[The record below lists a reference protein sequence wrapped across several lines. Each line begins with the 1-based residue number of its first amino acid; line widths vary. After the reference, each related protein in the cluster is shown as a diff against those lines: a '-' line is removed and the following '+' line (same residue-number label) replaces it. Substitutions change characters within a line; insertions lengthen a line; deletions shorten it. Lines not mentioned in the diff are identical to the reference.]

1 MLNYVKPKSE
11 TNENDLQIV
20 LVKPGATDFDDQGR
34 IVGSLDVPLSDVGM
48 LQAREAADALA
59 DVDLTA
65 VYSGPCLAAQQTAVE
80 ITAHSRVRPRVE
92 PLLKNIDMG
101 LWQGREM
108 DELKA
113 NQPRFVRQ
121 WQDNPDQVC
130 PPEGETLMDVRPR
143 VDALLKRISRKHKNG
158 VVVIVV
164 ADPLASV
171 IASRIDMFESPSDA
185 ETVVEIR
192 VKQFEEDRQVDS
204 SRKEDTDFGCLQKF
218 QLGPGFII

>member
-1 MLNYVKPKSE
+1 MLNHRKPKLD
-11 TNENDLQIV
+11 TNEDDLRIV

-34 IVGSLDVPLSDVGM
+34 IVGSLDVPLSEVGM
-48 LQAREAADALA
+48 LQARQAANALA

-65 VYSGPCLAAQQTAVE
+65 VYSGPCLSAQQTAVE

-143 VDALLKRISRKHKNG
+143 VDALLKRVSRKHKTG

-171 IASRIDMFESPSDA
+171 IASRIDMLESHSEA
-185 ETVVEIR
+185 ETLVDFR
-192 VKQFEEDRQVDS
+192 PKQFKDERQADS
-204 SRKEDTDFGCLQKF
+204 SKREDTDFGCLQHF
-218 QLGPGFII
+218 R

>member
-1 MLNYVKPKSE
+1 MLNHNKQKFDASD
-11 TNENDLQIV
+11 NELKIV
-20 LVKPGATDFDDQGR
+20 LVTPGATDFDDQGR
-34 IVGSLDVPLSDVGM
+34 IVGSLDVPLSEAGM
-48 LQAREAADALA
+48 LQARQAADELA

-65 VYSGPCLAAQQTAVE
+65 VYSGPCLAAQQTSVE
-80 ITAHSRVRPRVE
+80 ITAHSRVRPKVE
-92 PLLKNIDMG
+92 PRLKNIDMG

-121 WQDNPDQVC
+121 WKDNPEQVC

-143 VDALLKRISRKHKNG
+143 VDALLKRISRKHKSG

-171 IASRIDMFESPSDA
+171 IADRIDMLESQSA
-185 ETVVEIR
+185 IETTVETCE
-192 VKQFEEDRQVDS
+192 KQSEEDRGADS
-204 SRKEDTDFGCLQKF
+204 SRREDTDFGCLQTF
-218 QLGPGFII
+218 QIGPGFVI